1 MKTVK
6 IAITLQPNLLSR
18 LDQLVKARRFPNRSQ
33 AIQEAIREKL
43 ERLAQSRLAQ
53 ECSRLDRRQ
62 EQALA
67 EEGLGKDLEQWPA
80 Y

>member
-6 IAITLQPNLLSR
+6 IAITLQPNLLTR
-18 LDQLVKARRFPNRSQ
+18 LDQLVKAKRFPNRSQ

-43 ERLAQSRLAQ
+43 ERLARSRLAR
-53 ECSRLDRRQ
+53 ECANLDRRQ
-62 EQALA
+62 EQSLA

>member
-6 IAITLQPNLLSR
+6 IAITLQPNLLTR
-18 LDQLVKARRFPNRSQ
+18 LDQLVKAKRFPNRSQ

-53 ECSRLDRRQ
+53 ECARLDRRQ

>member
-6 IAITLQPNLLSR
+6 IAITLQPHLLTR
-18 LDQLVKARRFPNRSQ
+18 LDQMVKAKRFPNRSQ

-43 ERLAQSRLAQ
+43 ERLARSRLAQ
-53 ECSRLDRRQ
+53 ECSRLDPQQ

-67 EEGLGKDLEQWPA
+67 EEGLGEDQEQWPA